1 MRNIVLQT
9 LAIVAAVSMLSCSR
23 AKLYRGNAEAAGPD
37 RLTLDGRV
45 CTDEPGQAHFP
56 TRVALIVDQAQPAL
70 STWDALGT
78 RAWVRAVEE
87 LVDVG
92 QASRELS
99 FAIIGMH
106 GQPELLT
113 GETFTRDPI
122 VLDNALARL
131 PQLQPCGAGGCRDIR
146 GAIGVVKSLIEGDSA
161 TLTKGELART
171 QYLIILISAGM
182 PLPVVPGCL
191 CADPLVTQNCCFDF
205 DCYNSMIVEP
215 VLLPCQ
221 LDTLVQDVEELKTAV
236 EEAGAAS
243 MRFHTFHLLA
253 PDVIDDTTAVGYA
266 IDEVAVTHELLTQM
280 AFAGK
285 GTFKEF
291 ASPEAVNFLGLE
303 LLASAGALDIKGL
316 VVSNVNALPLEN
328 GLEPDSDG
336 DGLADI
342 EEATWDEGVTPVPGT
357 CPQPGVTDL
366 AQSDSDCANPGDP
379 TQCDGITDLVD
390 RLLGFDPCTPEPPE
404 TRPTCAGVGIFD
416 DTDFDGLRD
425 CEELLI
431 GTDPTLVDTDGD
443 VLPDKMEVTAG
454 TRFLEP
460 DALLDDDGDG
470 VPNGEEVRNHT
481 DPSSSDAGRHLGEAY
496 RYELANE
503 GLQRLLQAQQP
514 LDLTGVEVDQV
525 SAGTTGGLGSIRY
538 VIDPISGSQTLQW
551 RDAVDPE
558 FGPPVDVS
566 DGGQFELRSSSAV
579 DPALA
584 EDRTIT
590 VTVDDS
596 ILPISDTDEAI
607 LVRLTERRCLRY
619 SVRNVR
625 LVGTQAANFGDAGD
639 NNVFVYFAESPQGR
653 LEAPGLFRIV
663 SIPVNFQPPSTR
675 TPDDPILF
683 ITDDEFV
690 QAGF

>member
-1 MRNIVLQT
+1 MRNVLLHVLMIV
-9 LAIVAAVSMLSCSR
+9 VAAPAASCSR
-23 AKLYRGNAEAAGPD
+23 AKLYRGGTEAAGPD

-56 TRVALIVDQAQPAL
+56 TRVALIVDQALPAL
-70 STWDALGT
+70 SAWDALGT
-78 RAWVRAVEE
+78 RGWVRGVEE

-92 QASRELS
+92 QGSRELS

-113 GETFTRDPI
+113 GDTFTRDPI
-122 VLDNALARL
+122 VLDNALAML
-131 PQLQPCGAGGCRDIR
+131 PQLQPCGAGGCRDMR
-146 GAIGVVKSLIEGDSA
+146 GAVGIVKSLIEGDAA

-182 PLPVVPGCL
+182 PQPVVPGCL

-205 DCYNSMIVEP
+205 DCYNSMTVDTI
-215 VLLPCQ
+215 LLPCQ
-221 LDTLVQDVEELKTAV
+221 LDTLVQDVEDLQLAV
-236 EEAGAAS
+236 EQAGAAS

-253 PDVIDDTTAVGYA
+253 PDSIDDTPIVGYP
-266 IDEVAVTHELLTQM
+266 IDEVAVTHQILTQM

-285 GTFKEF
+285 GTFQEF
-291 ASPEAVNFLGLE
+291 ASPESVNFLGLE
-303 LLASAGALDIKGL
+303 LLASSGALDIKGL
-316 VVSNVNALPLEN
+316 VVSNVNALPLEH
-328 GLEPDSDG
+328 GLQPDSDG

-342 EEATWDEGVTPVPGT
+342 EEAAWEEGVVPVPGT
-357 CPQPGVTDL
+357 CPTPGVTSL
-366 AQSDSDCANPGDP
+366 TTNDSDCINAGDP

-404 TRPTCAGVGIFD
+404 MRPTCVGVGIFD

-514 LDLTGVEVDQV
+514 TDLTGVEVDQV
-525 SAGTTGGLGSIRY
+525 SAGTTGGLGSLRY
-538 VIDPISGSQTLQW
+538 VVGPPAMIQW
-551 RDAVDPE
+551 RDAIDPE

-566 DGGQFELRSSSAV
+566 QGGQFELRSSSAV

-590 VTVDDS
+590 ITVDDG

-663 SIPVNFQPPSTR
+663 SIPVNFQPPSRR

>member
-1 MRNIVLQT
+1 MPMRNVT
-9 LAIVAAVSMLSCSR
+9 LPFAIVVALCLGPSCSR
-23 AKLYRGNAEAAGPD
+23 AKLYRGGTEAAGPD

-45 CTDEPGQAHFP
+45 CTDEPGEAHFP
-56 TRVALIVDQAQPAL
+56 TRVALIIDESEPAL
-70 STWDALGT
+70 TTWDPLAG
-78 RAWVRAVEE
+78 RAWVAAAEE
-87 LVDVG
+87 LIDVG
-92 QASRELS
+92 RSSSELS
-99 FAIIGMH
+99 FSIIGMS
-106 GQPELLT
+106 GQSQLLS
-113 GETFTRDPI
+113 GPTFTRDPI
-122 VLDNALARL
+122 ILANSIQQLRVLE
-131 PQLQPCGAGGCRDIR
+131 PCNAGGCRDVR
-146 GAIGVVKSLIEGDSA
+146 GAISIVKSLIEGDSA
-161 TLTKGELART
+161 QLSLGELART
-171 QYLIILISAGM
+171 QYLVIMMSSGM
-182 PLPVVPGCL
+182 PLPMVNGCI
-191 CADPLVTQNCCFDF
+191 CADPVTQADCCFD
-205 DCYNSMIVEP
+205 VECIA
-215 VLLPCQ
+215 LMSGDQATCQ
-221 LDTLVQDVEELKTAV
+221 LDTMVQDVQDLQDAV
-236 EEAGAAS
+236 EAGGAAS
-243 MRFHTFHLLA
+243 MRFHTFHLRA
-253 PDVIDDTTAVGYA
+253 PDVIDETPTLGFN
-266 IDEVAVTHELLTQM
+266 IDEPQVTHDMLTQM

-291 ASPEAVNFLGLE
+291 LLPENVNFQGLE
-303 LLASAGALDIKGL
+303 LLASSGALDIKGL
-316 VVSNVNALPLEN
+316 VVSNVNALPQEN

-342 EEATWDEGVTPVPGT
+342 EEAMPLEGTVPGT
-357 CPQPGVTDL
+357 PGCPTPGVTNATL
-366 AQSDSDCANPGDP
+366 ADSDCLNPGDI

-390 RLLGFDPCTPEPPE
+390 RLLGFDPCAPEPPE
-404 TRPTCAGVGIFD
+404 TRPTCVGVGIFD
-416 DTDFDGLRD
+416 DSDFDGLRD

-481 DPSSSDAGRHLGEAY
+481 DPASSDAGRHLGEAY

-514 LDLTGVEVDQV
+514 LDLTGIEVDGV
-525 SAGTTGGLGSIRY
+525 SAGTTGGLGQLRY
-538 VIDPISGSQTLQW
+538 VVGPPAMIQW

-558 FGPPVDVS
+558 FGPPVDIS
-566 DGGQFELRSSSAV
+566 GGGQFDLRSASAV

-584 EDRTIT
+584 EDRVLTIT
-590 VTVDDS
+590 VDPS

-625 LVGTQAANFGDAGD
+625 LVPTVAANFGDIGD

-653 LEAPGLFRIV
+653 LEAPGLYRIV
-663 SIPVNFQPPSTR
+663 SIPVNFQPPATR